1 MEEVDGKRKKR
12 TRQRIK
18 AGAPGSEAAVAGADE
33 DEDSEEDRDDGDE
46 DLDSVPLSFQLKR
59 TKRSA
64 TAIKVT
70 LATKGRRDTTT
81 KPATKAQ
88 LSESDRAS
96 VQLGETFDF
105 SSDLGHEDVSASDG
119 FSVRTRARGDPLD
132 LDILAEDEDTDDE
145 PDDVERSFARLDAAQ
160 DALDLAAAEPISDS
174 GSEAEDVIGADSA
187 DSDDLD
193 DDSFAIVGDEAALL
207 TKGVVKT
214 SSNKETTTS
223 RRRRSPDSVRAAA
236 ITSSFGATKPVRH
249 RVPIAVKGSST
260 AADTTADDSDGLSPL
275 ARPVTRA
282 GAPVQATARSK
293 PKSKKVVPAYIEIS
307 D

>member
-46 DLDSVPLSFQLKR
+46 DLDSVPLSSQPKR

-119 FSVRTRARGDPLD
+119 FSVRTRTRGDPLD
-132 LDILAEDEDTDDE
+132 LDILAEDEDTDEE

-174 GSEAEDVIGADSA
+174 GSEAEDVIGADS
-187 DSDDLD
+187 DDLD
-193 DDSFAIVGDEAALL
+193 DDSFAIVGDEAASL

-214 SSNKETTTS
+214 SSNMETTTS

-236 ITSSFGATKPVRH
+236 ITSSFGATKPVR
-249 RVPIAVKGSST
+249 RRDPVAVKGSST